1 MFSFAYPWLLLLLLP
16 AALLWLYIG
25 FFKAQPTLR
34 FSFVAGFT
42 RYSTGLKRRLSWLIL
57 ILYGVILVL
66 MVVALA
72 RPRLGNELVKVRAK
86 GIDMVLALDVSGS
99 MSAYDLP
106 ENLNLRTRE
115 ELISNIRSGVVVDRL
130 QAAEKALTAFVEKRP
145 NDRIGLVAFGSL
157 AYLLTPPTLDHELI
171 YEHLKNLETGML
183 GDSTNIASAIV
194 SGTRRLAD
202 RESPRRVLVLFT
214 DGQNNV
220 DYRIT
225 PIEAAELAKA
235 KEVVIYTVG
244 IGGDR
249 SFFIQGGRVFSAN
262 ADLDVSM
269 LKAIAQTAGGKYF
282 HASDAAALEEVM
294 NEINAL
300 EKTSAE
306 QPKIVEYKEYAP
318 DLAMAV
324 LILLAVVWTLENTIY
339 LRCP

>member
-1 MFSFAYPWLLLLLLP
+1 
-16 AALLWLYIG
+16 
-25 FFKAQPTLR
+25 
-34 FSFVAGFT
+34 
-42 RYSTGLKRRLSWLIL
+42 
-57 ILYGVILVL
+57 
-66 MVVALA
+66 
-72 RPRLGNELVKVRAK
+72 
-86 GIDMVLALDVSGS
+86 
-99 MSAYDLP
+99 
-106 ENLNLRTRE
+106 
-115 ELISNIRSGVVVDRL
+115 
-130 QAAEKALTAFVEKRP
+130 

-157 AYLLTPPTLDHELI
+157 AYLLAPPTLDHELI

-220 DYRIT
+220 DYRVT

-244 IGGDR
+244 IGSDR
-249 SFFIQGGRVFSAN
+249 SFFVDGGRVYPGN
-262 ADLDVSM
+262 ADFDVKM
-269 LKAIAQTAGGKYF
+269 LKAIAQTADGKYF

-306 QPKIVEYKEYAP
+306 QPKIIEYKEYAP
-318 DLAMAV
+318 DLAVAI
-324 LILLAVVWTLENTIY
+324 LILLALVWALENTIY